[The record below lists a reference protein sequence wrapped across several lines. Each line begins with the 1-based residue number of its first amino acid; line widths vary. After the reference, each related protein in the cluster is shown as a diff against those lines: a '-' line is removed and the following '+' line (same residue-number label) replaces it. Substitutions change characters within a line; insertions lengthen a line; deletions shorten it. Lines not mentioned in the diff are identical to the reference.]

1 MGLFK
6 AKGDS
11 ASDDTSVAAD
21 VLADSIYLEE
31 LRELGRT
38 QLKELIASQSGRL
51 ESELGTITEQVAIDI
66 KEHATARVD
75 ALVGRLDTELT
86 SQLNERMREFNQVT
100 SEAQELVAQ
109 SLSRNAQMVHEKF
122 QQLSLDLQRTIASQ
136 EVMMAT
142 VFQDNK
148 TQVAAIQSQQEKVL
162 EELKASEA
170 TTQHEAEALTQALRQ
185 TVSGQA
191 AKLGEI
197 YQQNMESVEQTKDAQ
212 AAMLETLTRTTEA
225 LESQYAQ
232 LGQLLTKSIADEKA
246 MVTEIINDNMARIV
260 EHYLIGALGEQS
272 GIREQLPSILEH
284 MEESKQAMVDDMQ
297 L

>member
-11 ASDDTSVAAD
+11 ASDDDAVAAD
-21 VLADSIYLEE
+21 LLADSIYLEE

-51 ESELGTITEQVAIDI
+51 ESELGAITEQVATDI

-75 ALVGRLDTELT
+75 ALVERLDTELT
-86 SQLNERMREFNQVT
+86 GQINDRMREFNQVT
-100 SEAQELVAQ
+100 GEAQELVAQ

-148 TQVAAIQSQQEKVL
+148 TQVAAIQAQQEKVL
-162 EELKASEA
+162 EELKTSEE
-170 TTQHEAEALTQALRQ
+170 TTQREAEALTQALRQ

-197 YQQNMESVEQTKDAQ
+197 YQQNMESVEHTKSAQ
-212 AAMLETLTRTTEA
+212 ATMLETLSRTTEA

-232 LGQLLTKSIADEKA
+232 LNQLLTKSIADEKA